1 MSLTTCVPYLI
12 GKHPRNTREP
22 YENVGGTQDLAVT
35 GFESRILSSPLS
47 IEHLPISTYGTL
59 WCGYET
65 MSQSW
70 ARLTHTF
77 SVGGH
82 AGSTAQQVHPN
93 SRCARSYLAQ
103 HPVDCLVVDR
113 GDLHK
118 PRPAALDD
126 RGTFWEL
133 LILATPTETRPLL
146 VIEFWESAASIW
158 ANGPSTKLTTT
169 RWANLGYTSRYKVVA
184 SDSVGGAITQTRL
197 VVARFL
203 ATSQL
208 NWKWATMAPP
218 GLPRPMGNL
227 LTPPGL
233 VPRRDHAARAP
244 PHVKHVSDPRTDPM
258 PWPLWASE
266 GPWITTERGVRK
278 LSRTELAS
286 GLGIP
291 KHMRSDD
298 GPFPEL
304 QRTTSV
310 FITEYLG
317 QCFCPP
323 IQGPPPF
330 ETPDAVPDSLE
341 GAVLDRLRPTMPPD
355 PSEGTFEPYNWVPP
369 DLSEGGTWYNDRVES
384 LRTASAHY
392 PGRERE
398 LIATGIDHL
407 ATHRRNYDSTGPRPT
422 KLQLLWWE
430 FPREHWDALR
440 EGSSMNFLVP
450 PASVIHPNADM
461 TTEQAEVAGKFVDEL
476 IDLGIALRPDTPV
489 LTTAPLFCL
498 PKPGQPEEWRVLSN
512 MKEGGQNSVVGSDP
526 VFLPRVSN
534 ILDCLYTNGYT
545 AIVDASKFFYQFST
559 HPKDRPYLGLIH
571 PVTLE
576 QWVYGG
582 LPMGSGNSPALGGR
596 YGMAFLRLLRATSTL
611 YQGTPRA
618 NCWWT
623 GFTDL
628 GYDPK
633 LGYGLALTGPDG
645 TPSVL
650 VYAFVDDFLIHGPDK
665 ATVDRALR
673 AFLDLSVQ
681 VGLLCHPKKLYPPA
695 QVQPYIGFIFD
706 TRGIPTIRVPT
717 AKREKALAMVEHI
730 RHSSPDRLF
739 SRLAL
744 SVITGTLESLVEAT
758 PSRLG
763 HTYLRRFHSVVH
775 PAGSELGAATYYTR
789 TLVPENVR
797 RDLRWWE
804 AILSRDISRQ
814 ARSTNAGVLI
824 PSWGDGSGTG
834 TGGTI
839 QIPNAP
845 LAMWMGQWTPFVFHH
860 SSNWK
865 ELKTLLLTLQAI
877 QHTRPQQLDRA
888 TLFYFTDNSTTYWVC
903 SSGSSRSPELHRL
916 VEQIKLI
923 ELELNIELQVIHVPG
938 VVMIQQGTDGLS
950 RGIWASELHPYAD
963 QTQLTASIFAPCGP
977 DGAMVDRII
986 HENKLPWPSWNMV
999 HWNKAFDPTL
1009 WLHNQTVWFP
1019 PPEIARQC
1027 LCAFMEAWVES
1038 PLDTTAL
1045 FFVPRVLPAFW
1056 HNLSKN
1062 ITELGSIRASE
1073 LRPPP
1078 PLPIPV
1084 IILYIAP
1091 HTRCLPSPR
1100 DNLDGY
1106 QPPGYREHKREAEAV
1121 RGLPPASLTT

>member
-1 MSLTTCVPYLI
+1 
-12 GKHPRNTREP
+12 
-22 YENVGGTQDLAVT
+22 
-35 GFESRILSSPLS
+35 
-47 IEHLPISTYGTL
+47 
-59 WCGYET
+59 

-70 ARLTHTF
+70 ARLTHKF

-82 AGSTAQQVHPN
+82 AGSTAQTVHPN
-93 SRCARSYLAQ
+93 ARCSRAYLAQ
-103 HPVDCLVVDR
+103 HLVDCLVVDR
-113 GDLHK
+113 GELHK
-118 PRPAALDD
+118 PRPAEIDEQ
-126 RGTFWEL
+126 GTFWEL
-133 LILATPTETRPLL
+133 LIINTPAKDRPLL
-146 VIEFWESAASIW
+146 VIEFWESASALW
-158 ANGPSTKLTTT
+158 AHGPSAKLTTT
-169 RWANLGYTSRYKVVA
+169 RWSKLGYTSRCKVVA
-184 SDSVGGAITQTRL
+184 SDTVGGAITQARL
-197 VVARFL
+197 VIARYRS
-203 ATSQL
+203 TTNL
-208 NWKWATMAPP
+208 NWEWAPMAPP

-233 VPRRDHAARAP
+233 VPRRDHAVKAP
-244 PHVKHVSDPRTDPM
+244 RHVNHVSNPLTEPM
-258 PWPLWASE
+258 PWPLWDTD
-266 GPWITTERGVRK
+266 GPWITTDRGVRK
-278 LSRTELAS
+278 ISRMELAS

-291 KHMRSDD
+291 KHLRINENQ
-298 GPFPEL
+298 FLEL

-310 FITEYLG
+310 FITEYVG

-323 IQGPPPF
+323 VKGPPPLG
-330 ETPDAVPDSLE
+330 TPDAVPDSLE
-341 GAVLDRLRPTMPPD
+341 EVVLAQLGPTRPPD
-355 PSEGTFEPYNWVPP
+355 PTEGTFEPYDWVPP
-369 DLSEGGTWYNDRVES
+369 DLTEGGVWYNERVAS
-384 LRTASAHY
+384 LRAAAAHY
-392 PGRERE
+392 PERE
-398 LIATGIDHL
+398 QELVSTGLSHL
-407 ATHRRNYDSTGPRPT
+407 AIHRGNYDTSGPRPT
-422 KLQLLWWE
+422 KLRLLWWE

-440 EGSSMNFLVP
+440 EGSSMNFLIP
-450 PASVIHPNADM
+450 PSSILHPNSEM

-476 IDLGIALRPDTPV
+476 IDLGIALKPQTPV

-498 PKPGQPEEWRVLSN
+498 PKPGQPGEWRVLSN
-512 MKEGGQNSVVGSDP
+512 MKDGGQNKAVGTDP
-526 VFLPRVSN
+526 VFLPRVST

-559 HPKDRPYLGLIH
+559 HPADQPYLGLIH
-571 PVTLE
+571 PITLE

-582 LPMGSGNSPALGGR
+582 LPMGAGASPALGGR
-596 YGMAFLRLLRATSTL
+596 YGMAFLRLLRANSTL

-623 GFTDL
+623 GFTGL

-633 LGYGLALTGPDG
+633 LGYGLALLGPDG
-645 TPSVL
+645 APAVL

-665 ATVDRALR
+665 DTVDRALR

-706 TRGIPTIRVPT
+706 TRGIPTLRVPT

-730 RHSSPDRLF
+730 RHSPPDRLF

-763 HTYLRRFHSVVH
+763 HTYLRGFHSIVH

-789 TLVPENVR
+789 TRVPERVR

-814 ARSTNAGVLI
+814 ARSINAGVLV

-834 TGGTI
+834 TGGTV
-839 QIPNAP
+839 QVPDSP

-877 QHTRPQQLDRA
+877 HRARPPKLHRA

-903 SSGSSRSPELHRL
+903 SSGSSRSPGLHLL
-916 VEQIKLI
+916 VEQIKLL
-923 ELELNIELQVIHVPG
+923 ELEMNLELQVVHVPG

-963 QTQLTASIFAPCGP
+963 QKQLTASVFAPCGP
-977 DGAMVDRII
+977 DGAMVDRVISEHKLSWTSWAMI
-986 HENKLPWPSWNMV
+986 HWDRK
-999 HWNKAFDPTL
+999 FDPTL
-1009 WLHNQTVWFP
+1009 WLHTQTVWFP
-1019 PPEIARQC
+1019 PPEIARHC

-1038 PLDTTAL
+1038 PLDTAAL

-1062 ITELGSIRASE
+1062 ITEICNIQADE
-1073 LRPPP
+1073 LSSPPM
-1078 PLPIPV
+1078 LPIPV
-1084 IILYIAP
+1084 IVLYIAP
-1091 HTRCLPSPR
+1091 HTRCLPPPR
-1100 DNLDGY
+1100 DDVDSY
-1106 QPPGYREHKREAEAV
+1106 QPPGYRAHKREAEEV
-1121 RGLPPASLTT
+1121 RGLPPAVLKG